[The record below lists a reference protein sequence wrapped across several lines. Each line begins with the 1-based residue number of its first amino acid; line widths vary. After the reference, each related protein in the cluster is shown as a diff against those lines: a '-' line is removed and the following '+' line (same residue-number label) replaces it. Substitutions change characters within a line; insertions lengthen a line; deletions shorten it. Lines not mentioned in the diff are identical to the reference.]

1 MRMPMPFRGRN
12 GRLTLLV
19 AGLVVAGLIAAVA
32 YADNVKNDVVA
43 GGSDTITAGGSTT
56 INYWIQSTP
65 TGDCD
70 AADGSAATVTINAPA
85 GVTATPSSLTFTACN
100 ASSEGDP
107 TNTQSVV
114 FSSSTAG
121 DYPITVSV
129 SDSAGN
135 YVTSPASFTL
145 HVQGAAAPDG
155 DGDGVPDSTDNCPDD
170 ANPGQED
177 VDVDGVGDACDDNSY
192 APAVATAALDA
203 NGLEGSAFGTSGAF
217 SDQDGNNTLTIT
229 KVSGAGTVTDNADGT
244 WSWSHTEA
252 DDASGTVVVQ
262 ASDGEHTAAQDSF
275 DWTVANVPP
284 EFSSGSPAFAS
295 SPVSCVAAGNVSL
308 NYSFTDPGADTWT
321 AYIDWNYDG
330 TTFSPDPVAGQ
341 STSGKSGSFTHSY
354 STAGVHTAAMQIVD
368 DDDGETVVKTAPLTV
383 LFNTSGILQPIND
396 TRNGQPVS
404 LFKFKSTVPVKVQI
418 QDCDGSYPS
427 SLAPT
432 VAVWLS
438 SSSPPPAGTDEAAS
452 TVPPTA
458 GTTMR
463 FTGAPDN
470 QYIYN
475 LATKGLSD
483 SSATYNVKVT
493 IPQTGQTILATL
505 GLKP

>member
-1 MRMPMPFRGRN
+1 
-12 GRLTLLV
+12 
-19 AGLVVAGLIAAVA
+19 
-32 YADNVKNDVVA
+32 
-43 GGSDTITAGGSTT
+43 
-56 INYWIQSTP
+56 
-65 TGDCD
+65 
-70 AADGSAATVTINAPA
+70 
-85 GVTATPSSLTFTACN
+85 
-100 ASSEGDP
+100 
-107 TNTQSVV
+107 
-114 FSSSTAG
+114 
-121 DYPITVSV
+121 
-129 SDSAGN
+129 
-135 YVTSPASFTL
+135 
-145 HVQGAAAPDG
+145 
-155 DGDGVPDSTDNCPDD
+155 
-170 ANPGQED
+170 
-177 VDVDGVGDACDDNSY
+177 
-192 APAVATAALDA
+192 
-203 NGLEGSAFGTSGAF
+203 
-217 SDQDGNNTLTIT
+217 
-229 KVSGAGTVTDNADGT
+229 
-244 WSWSHTEA
+244 
-252 DDASGTVVVQ
+252 VQ

-295 SPVSCVAAGNVSL
+295 SPVSCAAAGNVSL

-427 SLAPT
+427 GLAPT

-475 LATKGLSD
+475 LATKNLSD

>member
-1 MRMPMPFRGRN
+1 
-12 GRLTLLV
+12 
-19 AGLVVAGLIAAVA
+19 
-32 YADNVKNDVVA
+32 
-43 GGSDTITAGGSTT
+43 
-56 INYWIQSTP
+56 
-65 TGDCD
+65 
-70 AADGSAATVTINAPA
+70 
-85 GVTATPSSLTFTACN
+85 
-100 ASSEGDP
+100 
-107 TNTQSVV
+107 V

-155 DGDGVPDSTDNCPDD
+155 DGDGIPDATDNCPSD
-170 ANPGQED
+170 ANPAQED
-177 VDVDGVGDACDDNSY
+177 VDADDIGDACDDNSY
-192 APAVATAALDA
+192 APALATAALDA
-203 NGLEGSAFGTSGAF
+203 NGFEGSALGTSGAF
-217 SDQDGNNTLTIT
+217 SDQDGNSSLTIT
-229 KVSGAGTVTDNADGT
+229 KVSGDGTVTDNPDGT
-244 WSWSHTEA
+244 WSWSHTAA
-252 DDASGTVVVQ
+252 DDASGTVKVQ
-262 ASDGEHTAAQDSF
+262 ATDGEHAVAEDEFNWTA
-275 DWTVANVPP
+275 ANVPP
-284 EFSSGSPAFAS
+284 AFVSGSPAFTPS
-295 SPVSCVAAGNVSL
+295 QVSCSAAGNVSL
-308 NYSFTDPGADTWT
+308 GYSFTDPGTDTWT

-330 TTFSPDPVAGQ
+330 TTFSPGAGQ
-341 STSGKSGSFTHSY
+341 STGGKSGSFTHSY
-354 STAGVHTAAMQIVD
+354 STAGVHTAAIKIVD
-368 DDDGETVVKTAPLTV
+368 DDLGETVVKTAPLTV

-427 SLAPT
+427 TLAPT

-438 SSSPPPAGTDEAAS
+438 SSTPPPAGIDEATS
-452 TVPPTA
+452 TVPPTS

-475 LATKGLSD
+475 LATKNLKD
-483 SSATYNVKVT
+483 SSATYSVRVT
-493 IPQTGQTILATL
+493 IPETGQTIDATL